1 MGYEEGARQTE
12 NRRSYKVQITF
23 VDVDQQSGRTALP
36 LHKTLVQ
43 TPHHIDMQHALI
55 VLQIPRIGE
64 RRLPRR
70 GMPTNELSVKTINHC
85 LLQSCQ
91 SANQWRTCTE
101 LNQSYRFK

>member
-1 MGYEEGARQTE
+1 MEYKEGTRQIE
-12 NRRSYKVQITF
+12 NRCSYKVQVTF

-43 TPHHIDMQHALI
+43 TPHYIDMQHALI
-55 VLQIPRIGE
+55 ILQVPRISE

-70 GMPTNELSVKTINHC
+70 GMPTNELPVKTINHR